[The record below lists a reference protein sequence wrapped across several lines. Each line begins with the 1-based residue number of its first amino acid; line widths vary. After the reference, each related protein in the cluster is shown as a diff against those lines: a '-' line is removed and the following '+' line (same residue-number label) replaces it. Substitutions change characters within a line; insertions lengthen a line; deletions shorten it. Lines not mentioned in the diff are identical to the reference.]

1 MKKILI
7 LLVCLLPVIT
17 FTSCDDKDDIRKDI
31 DDLNARLDALTDDL
45 ENLNTSIKSF
55 QDAVKGLVLVTG
67 YTMDEKG
74 NYTLSLSDGTELVVY
89 GGQPA
94 GDIPTLG
101 INEAGNWTYTLDGR
115 TVELKDKEGNPC
127 PAVPVDGSDGQT
139 PTISIDADGYWCY
152 AVGGGEPQRIDGRY
166 NMTFEFTDGS
176 KTEIPLLG
184 GLDMTFSQGDSSN
197 ITSVNV
203 AKGGSAVLTAKQTNV
218 ARVIIDPTPVQVV
231 LTDDA
236 SDNLTIT
243 E

>member
-1 MKKILI
+1 M
-7 LLVCLLPVIT
+7 
-17 FTSCDDKDDIRKDI
+17 
-31 DDLNARLDALTDDL
+31 
-45 ENLNTSIKSF
+45 
-55 QDAVKGLVLVTG
+55 
-67 YTMDEKG
+67 
-74 NYTLSLSDGTELVVY
+74 
-89 GGQPA
+89 
-94 GDIPTLG
+94 
-101 INEAGNWTYTLDGR
+101 
-115 TVELKDKEGNPC
+115 KDKEGNPC

-152 AVGGGEPQRIDGRY
+152 AVGGGEPQRIEGRY
-166 NMTFEFTDGS
+166 NIANIGEIPGGIFADVTVNGNIVTFEFTDGS

-236 SDNLTIT
+236 SDNLTIKT
-243 E
+243 KGLASGKYTVYFQIFSKEGYRLIKSLEVTVAE